1 MSSLNSEGSQSA
13 SAKKRRH
20 EPIWDNFRK
29 TVEANGEIK
38 WKCTECR
45 DQLSNHKTSVSRHW
59 ESKHKDK
66 QQAAVKIGSRI
77 PEGDIIS
84 VQIQNALSD
93 VVAIP
98 CLSINLLRHPLFQR
112 LFHALNSKIQIPT
125 SFCTLKGLL
134 NDRCEK
140 VQMQLK
146 ADYKKMPQRC
156 SITCDVWADKGLN
169 NSYLGEC
176 GNDEEDEEEYQCNNS
191 LDLSIQ

>member
-29 TVEANGEIK
+29 TVEASGEIK
-38 WKCTECR
+38 WKCTECG
-45 DQLSNHKTSVSRHW
+45 DQLSNHKTSVSRTG
-59 ESKHKDK
+59 SPSTRIK
-66 QQAAVKIGSRI
+66 QQAAVKIGSRN
-77 PEGDIIS
+77 PEGDILSKKRS

-146 ADYKKMPQRC
+146 DDLKKMPQRC
-156 SITCDVWADKGLN
+156 SITCDV
-169 NSYLGEC
+169 
-176 GNDEEDEEEYQCNNS
+176 
-191 LDLSIQ
+191 